1 MTTQTMVTSQATV
14 YVVDDDPAVLK
25 SLTRLLRSARYK
37 VETFAGGRDF
47 LEYPLSS
54 SPACLVLDVRMPGIT
69 GLELQDAV
77 AARHRPLP
85 IVFISGHGDVPMSVR
100 AMRAG
105 AVDFLTKPYSADEL
119 LDAVRRALE
128 RDVAEQG
135 DRVRAREISQRV
147 ADLTQREAEVFE
159 LVVTG
164 RLNKQI
170 AWKLGISEKTVKVHR
185 ARMMEKMCAESVAD
199 LVRMAAV
206 VHSPVS
212 RSS

>member
-1 MTTQTMVTSQATV
+1 
-14 YVVDDDPAVLK
+14 
-25 SLTRLLRSARYK
+25 
-37 VETFAGGRDF
+37 
-47 LEYPLSS
+47 
-54 SPACLVLDVRMPGIT
+54 
-69 GLELQDAV
+69 
-77 AARHRPLP
+77 
-85 IVFISGHGDVPMSVR
+85 
-100 AMRAG
+100 
-105 AVDFLTKPYSADEL
+105 VDFLTKPYSADEL

-135 DRVRAREISQRV
+135 DRVRAREIAQRL
-147 ADLTQREAEVFE
+147 AELTQREAEVFE

-206 VHSPVS
+206 VQTPVS
-212 RSS
+212 RSG